1 MGDDKIQELLLQ
13 LVQDMSFLKAKLSN
27 IEEQKLSSRIDNLE
41 AQNRE
46 HERTIRSLEKRNDS
60 MEEFIRNNM
69 NDSRKQQISVFIS
82 IGLAVF
88 SAVLSLIINLLYGED
103 KMAIKIQLIIDEYKE
118 ELAKLMNENILL
130 RAQVKQLQN
139 DLEEFKKLLQ
149 NMHIEI

>member
-60 MEEFIRNNM
+60 MEELILNNM
-69 NDSRKQQISVFIS
+69 NDNRKQHISVFIS
-82 IGLAVF
+82 IGLAIF
-88 SAVLSLIINLLYGED
+88 SAVLSLIINLL
-103 KMAIKIQLIIDEYKE
+103 
-118 ELAKLMNENILL
+118 
-130 RAQVKQLQN
+130 
-139 DLEEFKKLLQ
+139 
-149 NMHIEI
+149 

>member
-69 NDSRKQQISVFIS
+69 NDSRKQQIGVFIS
-82 IGLAVF
+82 IGLAIF
-88 SAVLSLIINLLYGED
+88 SAVLSMLMNLL
-103 KMAIKIQLIIDEYKE
+103 
-118 ELAKLMNENILL
+118 
-130 RAQVKQLQN
+130 
-139 DLEEFKKLLQ
+139 
-149 NMHIEI
+149 

>member
-1 MGDDKIQELLLQ
+1 MGEDKIQELLLQ

-82 IGLAVF
+82 IVLAVF
-88 SAVLSLIINLLYGED
+88 SAVLSLIINL
-103 KMAIKIQLIIDEYKE
+103 
-118 ELAKLMNENILL
+118 
-130 RAQVKQLQN
+130 
-139 DLEEFKKLLQ
+139 F
-149 NMHIEI
+149 

>member
-1 MGDDKIQELLLQ
+1 MGEDKIQELLLQ

-46 HERTIRSLEKRNDS
+46 HERTIRSLEKRNDG

-82 IGLAVF
+82 LGLAVF
-88 SAVLSLIINLLYGED
+88 SAVLSLIINLL
-103 KMAIKIQLIIDEYKE
+103 
-118 ELAKLMNENILL
+118 
-130 RAQVKQLQN
+130 
-139 DLEEFKKLLQ
+139 
-149 NMHIEI
+149 

>member
-27 IEEQKLSSRIDNLE
+27 IEEQKLSSRIDTLE

-88 SAVLSLIINLLYGED
+88 SAILSLIINLL
-103 KMAIKIQLIIDEYKE
+103 
-118 ELAKLMNENILL
+118 
-130 RAQVKQLQN
+130 
-139 DLEEFKKLLQ
+139 
-149 NMHIEI
+149 

>member
-1 MGDDKIQELLLQ
+1 MGEDKIQELLLQ

-82 IGLAVF
+82 LGLAVF
-88 SAVLSLIINLLYGED
+88 SAVLSLIINL
-103 KMAIKIQLIIDEYKE
+103 I
-118 ELAKLMNENILL
+118 
-130 RAQVKQLQN
+130 
-139 DLEEFKKLLQ
+139 
-149 NMHIEI
+149 

>member
-46 HERTIRSLEKRNDS
+46 HERTIRSLEKRNDG

-82 IGLAVF
+82 LGLAVF
-88 SAVLSLIINLLYGED
+88 SAVLSLIINL
-103 KMAIKIQLIIDEYKE
+103 I
-118 ELAKLMNENILL
+118 
-130 RAQVKQLQN
+130 
-139 DLEEFKKLLQ
+139 
-149 NMHIEI
+149 